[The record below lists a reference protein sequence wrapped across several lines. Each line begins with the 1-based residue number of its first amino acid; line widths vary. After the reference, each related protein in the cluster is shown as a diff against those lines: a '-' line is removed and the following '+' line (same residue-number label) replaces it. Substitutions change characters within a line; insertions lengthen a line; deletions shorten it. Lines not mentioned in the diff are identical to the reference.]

1 MEVFIAIVTAI
12 LLVLMG
18 LSLYFI
24 NYRAF
29 HAAEAVND
37 QATPETSLD
46 SLVAHTEEAV
56 SAFPPLAVFPRRL
69 SLRQTG
75 ALWGALSREDKARAL
90 DLAKQEGKKAIE
102 SEPKN
107 PKLYTELATVYQRA
121 AELDSAN
128 IGIARNYVTKAE
140 ELGPQHFWVQH
151 LIGNQQLLEGDFAG
165 VIETAD
171 EFERLNPKV
180 GWLFRHVRNR
190 AEQALQEAKER

>member
-90 DLAKQEGKKAIE
+90 VAKGGFKNIRRTAQQELQKFK
-102 SEPKN
+102 
-107 PKLYTELATVYQRA
+107 
-121 AELDSAN
+121 
-128 IGIARNYVTKAE
+128 
-140 ELGPQHFWVQH
+140 
-151 LIGNQQLLEGDFAG
+151 
-165 VIETAD
+165 
-171 EFERLNPKV
+171 
-180 GWLFRHVRNR
+180 
-190 AEQALQEAKER
+190 EQ